1 MERFELQLAGRSRQ
15 DLPSIIEEAAKSLGL
30 VTTQVTTLSTYPGS
44 VHWHFKKGNGR
55 GTLEAT
61 YWPERHRAWLSSRS
75 GREAEWIAPAIRE
88 FKRLVRKSVRSRVS
102 KRLYSVRRSPIHGR
116 GVFALRRIP
125 KGKRV
130 IEYRGE
136 RISPEEATRRYDES
150 MDYPFTYLFE
160 VDESTII
167 DAEVRGNSARFI
179 NHSCSPNCES
189 FNDAGRI
196 FIETLRQ
203 ISPGEELTYDYQ
215 LETEEPVTPR
225 LRAVFGC
232 NCGTRRCRGTLLSVD

>member
-1 MERFELQLAGRSRQ
+1 MERFELQLQGNSRR
-15 DLPSIIEEAAKSLGL
+15 DLTSTIEAAAKTLGL
-30 VTTQVTTLSTYPGS
+30 LTTQVTTLSKYPGS
-44 VHWHFKKGNGR
+44 VHWHFKRGKGR

-61 YWPERHRAWLSSRS
+61 YWPERHRAWLSYRS

-88 FKRLVRKSVRSRVS
+88 FKRVVRKSVRSPVS
-102 KRLYSVRRSPIHGR
+102 KRFHSVRRSPIHGR

-136 RISPEEATRRYDES
+136 RISSEEATRRFEES

-160 VDESTII
+160 VDETTTI
-167 DAEVRGNSARFI
+167 DAGVRGSSARFI

-189 FNDAGRI
+189 LNDGGRI

-203 ISPGEELTYDYQ
+203 ISPGEELTYDYRLQ
-215 LETEEPVTPR
+215 IEEPVTRR
-225 LRAVFGC
+225 LQAVFGC
-232 NCGTRRCRGTLLSVD
+232 NCGTRRRRGTLLDVP